1 MNAIALDTYKTIQ
14 KLQTKGFSADQAEG
28 IVDALTESE
37 LVTKQ
42 DLKLAI
48 AELKS
53 DLKVW
58 VAMALLA
65 QGALVVTL
73 QNLLG

>member
-1 MNAIALDTYKTIQ
+1 MNTVTIDTYKTIQ
-14 KLQTKGFSADQAEG
+14 KLQERGFTTDQAEG
-28 IVDALTESE
+28 IVDALMESE
-37 LVTKQ
+37 LVTKS

-48 AELKS
+48 NE
-53 DLKVW
+53 LKVW

-73 QNLLG
+73 QNLVGG